1 MWSSHSTRHLSG
13 GTWSTVTVL
22 VPTIQKRHGQTGEGP
37 EEDCEDDLRAGEPAL
52 WGKTEGFSS
61 FHPGEEKVQGTQFS
75 GT

>member
-1 MWSSHSTRHLSG
+1 LSG

-52 WGKTEGFSS
+52 
-61 FHPGEEKVQGTQFS
+61 
-75 GT
+75 